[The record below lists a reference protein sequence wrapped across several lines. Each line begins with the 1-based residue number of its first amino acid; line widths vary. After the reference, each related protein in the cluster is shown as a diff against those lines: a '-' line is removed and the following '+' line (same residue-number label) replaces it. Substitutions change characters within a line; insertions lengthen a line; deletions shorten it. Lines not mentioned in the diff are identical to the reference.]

1 MMLIQFQFM
10 DIDED
15 DLEAIPEYCGYVIN
29 QIINTIDTKINRLKI
44 NARLSYIINKV
55 SWINWNGSNRYNTT
69 ADDLMNAIK
78 DGIIATEY
86 KNNLWK
92 IEIDSTKLIPN
103 SSTSIDRFI
112 RFLNYGDSYTR
123 ATGIFTKLEKDFNHI
138 KLMSLWKYFAFQK
151 FGEISSVQIISK

>member
-1 MMLIQFQFM
+1 M

-78 DGIIATEY
+78 DGIIATE
-86 KNNLWK
+86 
-92 IEIDSTKLIPN
+92 
-103 SSTSIDRFI
+103 
-112 RFLNYGDSYTR
+112 
-123 ATGIFTKLEKDFNHI
+123 
-138 KLMSLWKYFAFQK
+138 
-151 FGEISSVQIISK
+151 

>member
-15 DLEAIPEYCGYVIN
+15 DLEAIK

-78 DGIIATEY
+78 DSIIATEY